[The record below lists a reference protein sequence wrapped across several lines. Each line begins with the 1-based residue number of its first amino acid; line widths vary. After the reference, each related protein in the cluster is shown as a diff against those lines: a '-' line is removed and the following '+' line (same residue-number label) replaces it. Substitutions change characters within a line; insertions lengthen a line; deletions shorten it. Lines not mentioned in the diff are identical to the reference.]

1 MHRSP
6 PAAGLATPVLV
17 LAGLTAISVTFATPA
32 AAQQMQRLSLEGPR
46 IEIYSVVGRATL
58 HRGTGAAVVVQ
69 ATRVGADAGQ
79 LQFVTDGQGKDGAA
93 RLRVVYPLDR
103 LDDGI
108 YWQGGGTTDGL
119 RLRADGTFGGDDVGR
134 FGRGGRISIGSRG
147 GFHGSADLDIA
158 VPEGRTVTLHLA
170 VGRVELNGTSGDFTI
185 DTWGAD
191 VGAREI
197 AGTYL
202 FDTGSGDVEVHGAT
216 GTLRLDTGSG
226 DCTVSGVRGA
236 LLDLDT
242 GSGDADAT
250 DVQVD
255 RARFDTG
262 SGNVRVH
269 GLQARTGLVDT
280 GSGDAEVEF
289 TGGTLDDWRIDT
301 GSGDATL
308 TLPPQ
313 ADVTLSIDTGSG
325 DITVDRQGLTFQ
337 RRERDAMILR
347 AGDGR
352 GRMRIDTGSG
362 DVRIR

>member
-1 MHRSP
+1 MRRP
-6 PAAGLATPVLV
+6 PLAVALAAPALV
-17 LAGLTAISVTFATPA
+17 LAGLTILSATFATRA
-32 AAQQMQRLSLEGPR
+32 AAQQVQRVSLEGQR

-58 HRGTGAAVVVQ
+58 HRGTGSAVVVQ

-79 LQFVTDGQGKDGAA
+79 LQFATDAQGKDGAA
-93 RLRVVYPLDR
+93 RLRVVYPVDR

-119 RLRADGTFGGDDVGR
+119 RLRADGTFGGDEGVRLGR
-134 FGRGGRISIGSRG
+134 AGRIAIGPHG
-147 GFHGSADLDIA
+147 AFHASADLDIA

-170 VGRVELNGTSGDFTI
+170 VGRVDMSGTSGDFTI

-191 VGAREI
+191 VGAQDI
-197 AGTYL
+197 VGTYL
-202 FDTGSGDVEVHGAT
+202 FDTGSGDVVVRGAT

-236 LLDLDT
+236 LLDIDT

-262 SGNVRVH
+262 SGNVRARGV
-269 GLQARTGLVDT
+269 QARTGLVDT
-280 GSGDAEVEF
+280 GSGAAEVEF
-289 TGGTLDDWRIDT
+289 TGGTIDDWRIDT

-313 ADVTLSIDTGSG
+313 ANVTLSIDTGSG